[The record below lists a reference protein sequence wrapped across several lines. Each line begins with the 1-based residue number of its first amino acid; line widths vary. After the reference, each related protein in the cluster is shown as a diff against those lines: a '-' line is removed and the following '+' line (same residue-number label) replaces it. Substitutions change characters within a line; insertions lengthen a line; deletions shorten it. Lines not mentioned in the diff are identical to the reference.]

1 MRLEELA
8 AMSSEAIAEEFDAPL
23 ERAGEVRRLL
33 DGYRQERQTRAPDV
47 GNAIGL
53 GLALDELERSC
64 QAFDDCD
71 AEQRDALRVLRAERR
86 QALSIV
92 NLLLA
97 ERGELDWL
105 EQIEPL
111 AIGERVER
119 LKQWLQTGGE
129 RTY

>member
-1 MRLEELA
+1 
-8 AMSSEAIAEEFDAPL
+8 MSSEAIAEEFDAPL

-33 DGYRQERQTRAPDV
+33 DSYRLERQTRAPDV

-53 GLALDELERSC
+53 GVALDELERLC
-64 QAFDDCD
+64 QGFDDCD
-71 AEQRDALRVLRAERR
+71 PERKDALRVLRAERR
-86 QALSIV
+86 RALSAV

-105 EQIEPL
+105 EQLEPL

-119 LKQWLQTGGE
+119 LKQWLHSGPE